1 VKDNAMHRN
10 GRCTE
15 ARHRRRSGEKAS
27 LPPNADSPRMK
38 GADSGSA
45 EGVPRIS
52 LCTSAAL

>member
-1 VKDNAMHRN
+1 MGDAQKRVIA
-10 GRCTE
+10 GGETTE
-15 ARHRRRSGEKAS
+15 RPGEKAS

-38 GADSGSA
+38 GADSGTA